1 MIQGPCGNVNGWRR
15 DVDRNCSKK
24 NPSESV
30 RTHIPQDSQIAED
43 IQIGGRSFVNNKGF
57 KVDNSWV
64 VPYNPF
70 LLLQYNAHINIEVV
84 HSVQAVKY
92 LYKYINK
99 RPDIIIATVDPGMNM
114 EERNEL
120 VLKTCEQS
128 MELSIFLSR

>member
-1 MIQGPCGNVNGWRR
+1 MSMHGWRR
-15 DVDRNCSKK
+15 GVDRNCSKTIPK
-24 NPSESV
+24 SESV
-30 RTHIPQDSQIAED
+30 TYSPRLSDRRRYPDS
-43 IQIGGRSFVNNKGF
+43 GGRSFVNNKGF

-70 LLLQYNAHINIEVV
+70 LLLKYNAHINIEVV

-99 RPDIIIATVDPGMNM
+99 GPDKIIDTVDLGVNM
-114 EERNEL
+114 EDRNEFE